1 MFVFRGFKGM
11 QPLMRFYRVLFV
23 AFALVFSPLAISFI
37 VAVSA
42 TTQAQAAVVQRI
54 EVRGT
59 TRMDSD
65 TVISYLTISLG
76 KRFNNSDIDSS
87 VKSLFATGLFSDV
100 NIYRSGRTLIVDV
113 DENATINKIFFEGNK
128 RLKDVALTS
137 TVRSKA
143 RSIFNAQTVASDV
156 ERISQAYARVGRD
169 DASVR
174 YEIVPLENERV
185 NVIFRINEG
194 GKTKISSINFVGNNS
209 ISDRRLK
216 DIIKTKETNFLSFLG
231 SSDVYDPNKLSA
243 DQELLRRYYFNRGF
257 ADFQI
262 ISASAE
268 LDDGINEYDITI
280 TVDEGVRYEFGE
292 IAVESTISG
301 VDAEGLYDLLD
312 TVSGKY
318 YSAKKV
324 EDTIIALT
332 QRIASNGYAFVEV
345 VPRGNRN
352 FDTNTI
358 DVTYLIDEG
367 ARVYIEDIVIIGN
380 DRTRDYVIRRE
391 FDVSEGDAFNQVL
404 IQKTKRRLEALNYFE
419 RVSIN
424 TRPGSSPD
432 RVIIVVRLTEK
443 STGEFSI
450 GGGYSSADG
459 AIAEIS
465 FSEKNFLGR
474 GQYIR
479 LKFGAGADDQ
489 NYGFSFVEPFFLGYR
504 MSAGI
509 NLDVTTS
516 DRTDQREYSSTTTAG
531 KFTLGVPLTDE
542 VNLQGFYT
550 IRNSDITAADTTI
563 DSRGGGNT
571 DGIQGNTDAELSN
584 ALAAYEGEWLAS
596 GFGYS
601 LIYNSFD
608 NQKEPRNGLYANLT
622 QTIYGAGGDAEFVRS
637 EVTLAAYKELSDD
650 LDVVVFG
657 RVRAGNIADFGSTYR
672 AQDNFYNSSKSIRGF
687 KGSGIGP
694 RDPITGDAL
703 GGQNYYNATAELQFP
718 LPFVPESAG
727 FRAAFFAD
735 AGSVSGL
742 DSTNRGLVIAN
753 NPGLTAL
760 QLQQLDDSSVR
771 ASVGASII
779 WSSPFGPLRFDYAFP
794 VMKQDWDKTR
804 EFSFGISSKF

>member
-1 MFVFRGFKGM
+1 M
-11 QPLMRFYRVLFV
+11 QPLLRFFRILCV
-23 AFALVFSPLAISFI
+23 AFALVFAPLAVSFI
-37 VAVSA
+37 VVVSSA
-42 TTQAQAAVVQRI
+42 AQVQAAVVQRI

-65 TVISYLTISLG
+65 TVISYLTISPG
-76 KRFNNSDIDSS
+76 KNFSNSDIDSS
-87 VKSLFATGLFSDV
+87 VKLLFATGLFSDV
-100 NIYRSGRTLIVDV
+100 SIYRSGRTLIVDV

-128 RLKDVALTS
+128 RLKDVALTG

-143 RSIFNAQTVASDV
+143 RSIYNAQTVASDV

-169 DASVR
+169 DATVE

-185 NVIFRINEG
+185 NVIYRINEG
-194 GKTKISSINFVGNNS
+194 GKTKIGTINFVGNNS

-216 DIIKTKETNFLSFLG
+216 DVLRTKETNFLSFLG
-231 SSDVYDPNKLSA
+231 SSDIYDPNKLSA
-243 DQELLRRYYFNRGF
+243 DQELLRRYYFNKGF
-257 ADFQI
+257 ADFQV

-268 LDDGINEYDITI
+268 LDGGVNEYIITI

-292 IAVESTISG
+292 IAIESTIPG
-301 VDAEGLYDLLD
+301 VDAQSLYDLVD
-312 TVSGKY
+312 TVGGKY

-324 EDTIIALT
+324 EDSIIALT
-332 QRIASNGYAFVEV
+332 QRIAANGYAFVEV

-352 FDTNTI
+352 FETNTI
-358 DVTYLIDEG
+358 DVTYLVDEG
-367 ARVYIEDIVIIGN
+367 ARVYIEDILIIGN

-419 RVSIN
+419 KVSIN

-432 RVIIVVRLTEK
+432 RVVVVVRLAEK

-474 GQYIR
+474 GQFIR

-509 NLDVTTS
+509 NIDVSTS
-516 DRTDQREYSSTTTAG
+516 DRTDQREYSSTTTSG

-542 VNLQGFYT
+542 LNLQGFYT
-550 IRNSDITAADTTI
+550 IRNSEINAADSTI
-563 DSRGGGNT
+563 DALGGGNT
-571 DGIQGNTDAELSN
+571 DGTQGNADAELSN
-584 ALAAYEGEWLAS
+584 ALATYQGEWLAS
-596 GFGYS
+596 GFGYA

-608 NQKEPRNGLYANLT
+608 DQKEPRNGLYASIT

-637 EVTLAAYKELSDD
+637 ELTLAAYKELSDD
-650 LDVVVFG
+650 LDVVAFG
-657 RVRAGNIADFGSTYR
+657 RVRAGNIADFGSVYR
-672 AQDNFYNSSKSIRGF
+672 AQDNFYNNSKSIRGF
-687 KGSGIGP
+687 KGAGLGP
-694 RDPITGDAL
+694 RDPVTGDAL

-718 LPFVPESAG
+718 IPFIPESAG
-727 FRAAFFAD
+727 FRGAFFAD
-735 AGSVSGL
+735 AGSVFGL
-742 DSTNRGLVIAN
+742 DSTNRALVIAS
-753 NPGLTAL
+753 NPGLSAL
-760 QLQQLDDSSVR
+760 ELQQLDDSSVR

-794 VMKQDWDKTR
+794 VLKKDWDKTR
-804 EFSFGISSKF
+804 EFSFGISTKF

>member
-1 MFVFRGFKGM
+1 M
-11 QPLMRFYRVLFV
+11 
-23 AFALVFSPLAISFI
+23 AFALVFAPLGVSF
-37 VAVSA
+37 VAAVSGA
-42 TTQAQAAVVQRI
+42 DQVQAAVVQRI
-54 EVRGT
+54 DVRGT

-65 TVISYLTISLG
+65 TVISYLTIRPGES
-76 KRFNNSDIDSS
+76 FSNADIDSS

-100 NIYRSGRTLIVDV
+100 SIYRSGSTLIVDV

-128 RLKDVALTS
+128 RLKNVALTG

-143 RSIFNAQTVASDV
+143 RSIFSAQTVASDV

-169 DASVR
+169 DASV
-174 YEIVPLENERV
+174 EFEVVPLENERV

-194 GKTKISSINFVGNNS
+194 GKTKISTINFVGNNS
-209 ISDRRLK
+209 VSDRRLK
-216 DIIKTKETNFLSFLG
+216 DVLKTKETHLLSFFG
-231 SSDVYDPNKLSA
+231 SSDVYDPNKLAA

-268 LDDGINEYDITI
+268 LDNSLNEYIITI
-280 TVDEGVRYEFGE
+280 SVDEGVRYNFGE
-292 IAVESTISG
+292 IAIESTIPG
-301 VDAEGLYDLLD
+301 VNAENLYDLLD
-312 TVSGKY
+312 TIGGKY

-324 EDTIIALT
+324 ENTIIALT
-332 QRIASNGYAFVEV
+332 QRIASDGYAFVEV

-352 FDTNTI
+352 FETNTI

-404 IQKTKRRLEALNYFE
+404 IQKTKRRLEALGYFE
-419 RVSIN
+419 RVAIN

-432 RVIIVVRLTEK
+432 RVVVVVRLSEK

-509 NLDVTTS
+509 NVEVTTS
-516 DRTDQREYSSTTTAG
+516 DRNDRREYDSTTTSG

-542 VNLQGFYT
+542 VNLQGFYKVV
-550 IRNSDITAADTTI
+550 NSEVNAASSTI
-563 DSRGGGNT
+563 DATGAT
-571 DGIQGNTDAELSN
+571 PDGIQGNTDAELSN
-584 ALAAYEGEWLAS
+584 ALAAGQGEWLSS

-601 LIYNSFD
+601 LTFNNFD

-622 QTIYGAGGDAEFVRS
+622 QTIYGVGGDAEYVRS
-637 EVTLAAYKELSDD
+637 EVTLAGYKELSDD
-650 LDVVVFG
+650 LDVVAFG
-657 RVRAGNIADFGSTYR
+657 RLRAGNIADFGSSYR
-672 AQDNFYNSSKSIRGF
+672 VQDNFYNNSKSIRGF
-687 KGSGIGP
+687 KGSGLGP
-694 RDPITGDAL
+694 RDPLTGDAL

-718 LPFVPESAG
+718 LPFIPESAG

-735 AGSVSGL
+735 AGSVFGL
-742 DSTNRGLVIAN
+742 DDASRALVASN
-753 NPGLTAL
+753 GTALTAA
-760 QLQQLDDSSVR
+760 QLEQLDDSSIR

-794 VMKQDWDKTR
+794 VLKKDWDKTR
-804 EFSFGISSKF
+804 EFSFGISTKF